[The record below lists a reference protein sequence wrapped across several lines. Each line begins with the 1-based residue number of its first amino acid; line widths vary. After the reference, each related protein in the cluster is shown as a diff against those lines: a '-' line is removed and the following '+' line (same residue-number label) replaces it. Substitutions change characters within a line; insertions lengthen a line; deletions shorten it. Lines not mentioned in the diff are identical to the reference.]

1 MAIATPIYRFY
12 HGPEKQIATFLLGV
26 AAARHLRIPIL
37 GDPMPKLRTK
47 SLAQTTT
54 TWMSREVSKWLVNG
68 L

>member
-1 MAIATPIYRFY
+1 MVPKKR
-12 HGPEKQIATFLLGV
+12 IATFLLGV